1 MFHTE
6 IKFALKTQTG
16 VDMFKNLTLKILEE
30 HLVDGDLTPGNEI
43 GIRIDHTLLQ
53 DATGTMAMLEFEA
66 LKLKRIKVDL
76 AAQYVD
82 HNLLQTDYKNADDH
96 RYLQTACARYGIHFS
111 RPGNGISHQVH
122 MERFGR
128 PGLTMI
134 GADSHTPGA
143 AGVSMLAIGAGGLDV
158 ALAMAGHPYYFPCP
172 TVFGVKVTGEL
183 PEWVSAKDV
192 ILEMLHR
199 YDVKGCVGKVIEY
212 YGPGV
217 LSLSATDRET
227 IGNMG
232 TELGAT
238 STIFP
243 SDERTRQYLKAQGRG
258 GDWQELSAGKGCEY
272 DEHAELNLSTIEPLI
287 ACPTSPGNIKTVR
300 EVAGTRVDQ
309 VIVGSSVNSSFRDL
323 MVTAK
328 IMSGRHTN
336 PDVAFHVNPGSRQVL
351 ENIADAGGV
360 MDLLLA
366 GSRIHQSGC
375 LGCIGMGQAPGTGQV
390 SLRTFPRNFPGRS
403 GTKDDQVYLC
413 SPETAAAAALSGVIT
428 DPRDLGKEM
437 NYPRI
442 KDPEIYR
449 VDDSSIVF
457 PSEELYKTE
466 VERGPNIM
474 PFPDLDTL
482 PETLEATVAI
492 KVDDNISTDGIMPA
506 GSKILPLR
514 SNIAAISE
522 YVFHL
527 VDEGFVERVKQMS
540 NAVVIGGENY
550 GQGSSREHAA
560 LAPRYLG
567 VRAKIVKS
575 FARIHKANLCNFGVL
590 PLVFENA
597 EDYEAIEQ
605 GDKVILPDI
614 RKHLDEGAI
623 KIPVKIGN
631 REIVTLLDVSI
642 RQRQHLLAGGTLN
655 FVRQELKG

>member
-1 MFHTE
+1 M
-6 IKFALKTQTG
+6 A
-16 VDMFKNLTLKILEE
+16 KNLTRKILAD
-30 HLVDGDLTPGNEI
+30 HLVEGELKTGSEI

-66 LKLKRIKVDL
+66 LGLDRVKVDL

-82 HNLLQTDYKNADDH
+82 HNLLQTDFKNADDH
-96 RYLQTACARYGIHFS
+96 RYLQSACARYGIHFS

-158 ALAMAGHPYYFPCP
+158 ALAMAGRPYHFPCP
-172 TVFGVKVTGEL
+172 IVFGVKLTGSL

-192 ILEMLHR
+192 ILEMLRR

-238 STIFP
+238 SSIFP
-243 SDERTRQYLKAQGRG
+243 ADERTREYLEAQGRG
-258 GDWQELSAGKGCEY
+258 DAWAELRADEGCEY
-272 DEHAELNLSTIEPLI
+272 DETAELDLSRVEPLI
-287 ACPTSPGNIKTVR
+287 ACPTSPGNVKTVR
-300 EVAGTRVDQ
+300 EVAGTKVHQ

-328 IMSGRHTN
+328 IMAGRHSH
-336 PDVAFHVNPGSRQVL
+336 PDVALHVNPGSRQVL
-351 ENIADAGGV
+351 ENVAEAGGM

-366 GSRIHQSGC
+366 GARIHQSGC
-375 LGCIGMGQAPGTGQV
+375 LGCIGMGQAPGTDEV

-403 GTKDDQVYLC
+403 GTKNDQVYLC
-413 SPETAAAAALSGVIT
+413 SPETAAAAALKGEIT
-428 DPRDLGKEM
+428 DPRDLGQDM
-437 NYPRI
+437 AYPEIR
-442 KDPEIYR
+442 DPEHYL
-449 VDDSSIVF
+449 VDDSSIIF
-457 PSEELYKTE
+457 PAKELQSTE
-466 VERGPNIM
+466 VKRGPTIK
-474 PFPDLDTL
+474 PFPDLNEL
-482 PETLEATVAI
+482 PETLEAEVVI
-492 KVDDNISTDGIMPA
+492 KVGDNLSTDGIMPA

-514 SNIAAISE
+514 SNIEAISE
-522 YVFHL
+522 YVFSQ
-527 VDEGFVERVKQMS
+527 VDEDFLGRIKQIDIT
-540 NAVVIGGENY
+540 VVVGGDNY

-567 VRAKIVKS
+567 VRAKIAKS
-575 FARIHKANLCNFGVL
+575 FARIHKANLCNFGIL
-590 PLVFENA
+590 PLTFA
-597 EDYEAIEQ
+597 DQGDYDTVSQ
-605 GDKVILPDI
+605 GDKVVFKDI
-614 RKHLDEGAI
+614 RKLLEEDATE
-623 KIPVKIGN
+623 IPVTVGD
-631 REIVTLLDVSI
+631 REITTRLEVSD
-642 RQRQHLLAGGTLN
+642 RQRKHLLAGGTLN
-655 FVRQELKG
+655 FVRRELHD